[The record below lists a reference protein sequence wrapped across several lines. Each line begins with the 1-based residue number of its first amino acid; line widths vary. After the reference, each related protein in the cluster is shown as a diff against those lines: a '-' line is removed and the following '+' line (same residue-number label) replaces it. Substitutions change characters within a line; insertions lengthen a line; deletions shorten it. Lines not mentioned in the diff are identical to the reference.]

1 MMITRLSMD
10 DQLTAGPAAET
21 ADDGLLAEQAWRNG
35 DAIAAMAAADRVL
48 ATGHDPGARAA
59 GVAAAAAAADGAL
72 LDAAARWR
80 GVAGAVDGT
89 AGVWAH
95 GRAALAAG
103 LAGDGQAAA
112 GDLERAR
119 RQLPDPAPRG
129 LAVLVAG
136 VGALV
141 DALQGDFATAT
152 RRLAGLAAATVP
164 ADPLASDRWDELAVT
179 VVAAGGDDHA
189 AQLILGGQAGRSSSR
204 HQLLAAWLQLRTG
217 HLNEAKE
224 ALTVAARTPVLRR
237 DAVLGAAVTV
247 GLARRSG
254 NAHAVAAT
262 WQRVAPV
269 VAGADVE
276 LFLLDAWGEL
286 SVGAQAVSPA
296 ERDGI
301 VAAMRAAVLRAGS
314 PWWGVATEHRWQLER
329 AIAADDAAA
338 AAAAAARLAELADRH
353 PGLAGDAETAAT
365 WAAVLAGR
373 VEPDA
378 VTATSNRLLEAGRRW
393 EAGALCRTAVARTSC
408 PAAAREL
415 TGTGRALRAA
425 PTPGRTAG
433 ELSERERQVGA
444 LVIDGLTHREI
455 GARLYISPK
464 TVEQHVA
471 RLRQKLAASNRAT
484 LVAGLRAC
492 LED

>member
-1 MMITRLSMD
+1 M
-10 DQLTAGPAAET
+10 
-21 ADDGLLAEQAWRNG
+21 LAELAWRNG

-48 ATGHDPGARAA
+48 ATGRDPGARAA

-80 GVAGAVDGT
+80 GVAAALEGT

-103 LAGDGQAAA
+103 LAGDGHAAA
-112 GDLERAR
+112 QDLEQAR

-129 LAVLVAG
+129 LAVLIAG
-136 VGALV
+136 AGAVV
-141 DALQGDFATAT
+141 DALQGGFETAT

-164 ADPLASDRWDELAVT
+164 ADPMASDRWDELAVT
-179 VVAAGGDDHA
+179 VVAAGGDDRA
-189 AQLILGGQAGRSSSR
+189 AQLILGGQAGRPSSR
-204 HQLLAAWLQLRTG
+204 HQLLGAWLQLRTG
-217 HLNEAKE
+217 HLNESRE
-224 ALTVAARTPVLRR
+224 TLTAAARTPVLRR
-237 DAVLGAAVTV
+237 NAVLGAAVTV

-254 NAHAVAAT
+254 NEHAVAAT

-286 SVGAQAVSPA
+286 SVGAQSASPT
-296 ERDGI
+296 ERDSI
-301 VAAMRAAVLRAGS
+301 VTAMRTAVHRAGS
-314 PWWGVATEHRWQLER
+314 PWWAVATEHRWTLER
-329 AIAADDAAA
+329 AIAAGDAGAAADAAD
-338 AAAAAARLAELADRH
+338 RLAELADRH
-353 PGLAGDAETAAT
+353 PALAGDAETAAT

-373 VEPDA
+373 VVPAA
-378 VTATSNRLLEAGRRW
+378 VTAGSHRLVEAGRRW
-393 EAGALCRTAVARTSC
+393 EAAALCRTAVARATD
-408 PAAAREL
+408 PAVAREL
-415 TGTGRALRAA
+415 TGTGRALRTA

-433 ELSERERQVGA
+433 ELSEREREVGA
-444 LVIDGLTHREI
+444 LVIDGLTHKEI

-471 RLRQKLAASNRAT
+471 RLRQKLAASNRAA

-492 LED
+492 LEA